1 MADTQPAPHPATLPQ
16 QPNQGSV
23 EEAHDALLSLM
34 NPDGELLQ
42 EEEAPPTEEEEST
55 EETQDESLE
64 EESEE
69 ESEESDEEEV
79 EEDDEEEAEESDE
92 EEEEEP
98 DLFAVKVDGEEIEV
112 TFDELLKGYSR
123 QSDYTKKT
131 QELSE
136 GRKEIE
142 SAKATYD
149 SELVKIQQER
159 EHYVNQLNQIL
170 QNSSN
175 NLQEYDKIDWD
186 TLKNDDPIE
195 YVKLRE
201 DYRDGKE
208 RMQALNQQRQMA
220 MQQQQAEAQK
230 VQQEAVQAE
239 RAKMIEAL
247 PEWGDP
253 DKQKELAT
261 DVKSYALSQGFSE
274 EELNSLIDHRSV
286 LVLMKAAKFDAL
298 EKADVKSKKLKNKP
312 KVIRSGKGK
321 GRNSDS
327 KSKIDAKMK
336 RLKQSGRVDDAALLM
351 EDFINL

>member
-1 MADTQPAPHPATLPQ
+1 MADTQPAPQ
-16 QPNQGSV
+16 EGSV
-23 EEAHDALLSLM
+23 EEAHEALLSLLE
-34 NPDGELLQ
+34 PAKEKP
-42 EEEAPPTEEEEST
+42 EEEKAAPTEEEEST

-69 ESEESDEEEV
+69 ESEED
-79 EEDDEEEAEESDE
+79 EAEESDE
-92 EEEEEP
+92 EEGEES
-98 DLFAVKVDGEEIEV
+98 DLYAVKVDGEEVEV

-131 QELSE
+131 QELSQ

-142 SAKATYD
+142 EAKSTYNSALAQM
-149 SELVKIQQER
+149 QQER
-159 EHYVNQLNQIL
+159 QHYVTQLNQIL

-175 NLQEYDKIDWD
+175 NLQEYDKIDWN
-186 TLKNDDPIE
+186 TLKEDDPIE

-208 RMQALNQQRQMA
+208 KMQALDQQRQMA
-220 MQQQQAEAQK
+220 MQQQNAEAQK

-239 RAKMIEAL
+239 RYKMVEAL

-261 DVKSYALSQGFSE
+261 DVKSYALTQGFSE

-286 LVLMKAAKFDAL
+286 LVLMKAAKYDAL

-312 KVIRSGKGK
+312 KVVRSGKGVSSS
-321 GRNSDS
+321 GNE
-327 KSKIDAKMK
+327 KSKRTARMK
-336 RLKQSGRVDDAALLM
+336 RLRGTGHIDDASVLL
-351 EDFINL
+351 EDFIDI

>member
-1 MADTQPAPHPATLPQ
+1 MADTQEAPQPAIQPLP
-16 QPNQGSV
+16 PMPGSTR
-23 EEAHDALLSLM
+23 EAQEALLGLM
-34 NPDGELLQ
+34 EPEGEKPK
-42 EEEAPPTEEEEST
+42 EEEAQPTEEEEST

-69 ESEESDEEEV
+69 ESDEV
-79 EEDDEEEAEESDE
+79 EEEEAEESDE

-131 QELSE
+131 QELSQ

-142 SAKATYD
+142 EAKSTYD
-149 SELVKIQQER
+149 SALAQMQQER
-159 EHYVNQLNQIL
+159 QHYVTQLNQIL

-175 NLQEYDKIDWD
+175 NLKEYDKIDWN
-186 TLKNDDPIE
+186 TLKEDDPIE

-208 RMQALNQQRQMA
+208 KMQALDQQRQMA

-230 VQQEAVQAE
+230 VQQEVIQGE
-239 RAKMIEAL
+239 RARMVEAI

-253 DKQKELAT
+253 EKQKELAT
-261 DVKSYALSQGFSE
+261 DVKNYALSQGFSE
-274 EELNSLIDHRSV
+274 EELNSLVDHRSV
-286 LVLMKAAKFDAL
+286 LVLMKAAKYDAL

-321 GRNSDS
+321 SSRGES
-327 KSKIDAKMK
+327 KSKRNVQMK
-336 RLKQSGRVDDAALLM
+336 RLKESGHINDASILF
-351 EDFINL
+351 EDFVELQ

>member
-1 MADTQPAPHPATLPQ
+1 MADKQEAPHPATLPQ
-16 QPNQGSV
+16 MPDQGSV
-23 EEAHDALLSLM
+23 AEAHEALLSLM
-34 NPDGELLQ
+34 NPDGEILK

-69 ESEESDEEEV
+69 ESEESEEV
-79 EEDDEEEAEESDE
+79 EEDDEEESEESDE
-92 EEEEEP
+92 EEGEEP
-98 DLFAVKVDGEEIEV
+98 DLYAVKVDGEEIEV

-142 SAKATYD
+142 EAKSTYNSALTQM
-149 SELVKIQQER
+149 QQER
-159 EHYVNQLNQIL
+159 QHYVNQLNQIL

-175 NLQEYDKIDWD
+175 NLQEYDKINWD
-186 TLKNDDPIE
+186 TLKEEDPIE
-195 YVKLRE
+195 YVKLKE

-208 RMQALNQQRQMA
+208 KMQALNQQRQMA
-220 MQQQQAEAQK
+220 MQQQNAEAQK
-230 VQQEAVQAE
+230 VQQEAVQVE
-239 RAKMIEAL
+239 RSKMVEAL

-261 DVKSYALSQGFSE
+261 DVKSYALTQGFSE

-286 LVLMKAAKFDAL
+286 LVLMKAAKYDAL
-298 EKADVKSKKLKNKP
+298 ENADVKSKKLKNKP

-321 GRNSDS
+321 GRGSDS
-327 KSKIDAKMK
+327 KSKLDAKMK
-336 RLKQSGRVDDAALLM
+336 RLQQTGRVDDAALLM

>member
-1 MADTQPAPHPATLPQ
+1 MADTQEAPQVPAGLQPIPALG
-16 QPNQGSV
+16 GSV
-23 EEAHDALLSLM
+23 TEAQEALLSLM
-34 NPDGELLQ
+34 EPEEDKPK
-42 EEEAPPTEEEEST
+42 EEEAAPTEEEEST

-69 ESEESDEEEV
+69 ESEED
-79 EEDDEEEAEESDE
+79 EAEESDE
-92 EEEEEP
+92 EEGEES
-98 DLFAVKVDGEEIEV
+98 DLYAVKVDGEEVEV

-131 QELSE
+131 QELSQ

-142 SAKATYD
+142 EVKSTYNSALAQM
-149 SELVKIQQER
+149 QQER
-159 EHYVNQLNQIL
+159 QHYVTQLKQIL

-175 NLQEYDKIDWD
+175 NLQEYDKIDWN
-186 TLKNDDPIE
+186 TLKEDDPIE

-208 RMQALNQQRQMA
+208 KMQALDQQRQMA
-220 MQQQQAEAQK
+220 MQQQNAEAQK

-239 RAKMIEAL
+239 RYKMVEAL

-261 DVKSYALSQGFSE
+261 DVKNYALTQGFSE

-286 LVLMKAAKFDAL
+286 LVLMKAAKYDAL
-298 EKADVKSKKLKNKP
+298 ESADVKSKKLKNKP
-312 KVIRSGKGK
+312 KVVRSGKGVSSS
-321 GRNSDS
+321 GNE
-327 KSKIDAKMK
+327 KSKRTARMK
-336 RLKQSGRVDDAALLM
+336 RLRGTGHIDDASVLL
-351 EDFINL
+351 EDFIDI

>member
-1 MADTQPAPHPATLPQ
+1 MADTQEAPQVPAGLQPIPALG
-16 QPNQGSV
+16 GSV
-23 EEAHDALLSLM
+23 TEAQEALLSLM
-34 NPDGELLQ
+34 EPEEDKPK
-42 EEEAPPTEEEEST
+42 EEEAAPTEEEEST

-69 ESEESDEEEV
+69 ESEED
-79 EEDDEEEAEESDE
+79 EAEESDE
-92 EEEEEP
+92 EEGEES
-98 DLFAVKVDGEEIEV
+98 DLYAVKVDGEEVEV

-131 QELSE
+131 QELSQ

-142 SAKATYD
+142 EAKSTYNSALAQM
-149 SELVKIQQER
+149 QQER
-159 EHYVNQLNQIL
+159 QHYVTQLNQIL

-175 NLQEYDKIDWD
+175 NLQEYDKIDWN
-186 TLKNDDPIE
+186 TLKEDDPIE

-208 RMQALNQQRQMA
+208 KMQALDQQRQMA
-220 MQQQQAEAQK
+220 MQQQNAEAQK

-239 RAKMIEAL
+239 RYKMVEAL

-261 DVKSYALSQGFSE
+261 DVKNYALTQGFSE

-286 LVLMKAAKFDAL
+286 LVLMKAAKYDAL
-298 EKADVKSKKLKNKP
+298 ESADVKSKKLKNKP
-312 KVIRSGKGK
+312 KVVRSGKGVSSS
-321 GRNSDS
+321 RNE
-327 KSKIDAKMK
+327 KSKRNAQMK
-336 RLKQSGRVDDAALLM
+336 RLRGTGHINDASVLL
-351 EDFINL
+351 EDFIDI